1 MTSDD
6 LVSIVIPTYFRNDGL
21 KRAIESALSQTYEPI
36 EIIVVD
42 DSGERYAEPVAQQ
55 FDVTYIAHERN
66 QGGNPA
72 RNTGIEAAR
81 GKYIQLLDDDDRLLP
96 EKIERQVPLLAS
108 NPSVGVVYCGLREE
122 DGRTSMPDEKNRGD
136 VLAQALE
143 IHSLQPCQTVTM
155 LFDGDL
161 LRELYPLDAREAA
174 DDIGLKIRAAARTQF
189 DFVDEVYV
197 VKGKSETHRAH
208 KLGFPDEVLS
218 MTEEFDYLYDEFDE
232 SVRRTALMIGY
243 RGRGLRLLGQH
254 WWSTEAISAFAKA
267 IYYGRSVN
275 PVLIGGLLSAIFGRP
290 MYVLIRKTRD
300 LFESI
305 GSSPRRHG

>member
-1 MTSDD
+1 MTPGD
-6 LVSIVIPTYFRNDGL
+6 LVSIIIPTYYRNENL
-21 KRAIESALSQTYEPI
+21 ERAIESAISQTYEPI

-42 DSGERYAEPVAQQ
+42 DSGERYAEPVVQDY
-55 FDVTYIAHERN
+55 DVTYIAHERN

-72 RNTGIEAAR
+72 RNTGIMAAE

-96 EKIERQVPLLAS
+96 EKIARQVPLLES

-122 DGRTSMPDEKNRGD
+122 GGKTVLPDEKNRGD
-136 VLAQALE
+136 VLKQALE
-143 IHSLQPCQTVTM
+143 ILTLGSCQTVTM

-189 DFVDEVYV
+189 DFVEGVYV

-208 KLGFPDEVLS
+208 KLGFPNEVLS
-218 MTEEFDYLYDEFDE
+218 MTDEFDHLYEEFDE
-232 SVRRTALMIGY
+232 SVRRTALMLGY
-243 RGRGLRLLGQH
+243 RGRGLRLLSQH
-254 WWSTEAISAFAKA
+254 WWSPGAISAFAKA
-267 IYYGRSVN
+267 IYYDRSAN

-290 MYVLIRKTRD
+290 GYVLISKIRD
-300 LFESI
+300 LFGTLAQSN
-305 GSSPRRHG
+305 